1 MTMFVIRSG
10 ISLSIATAAAALLA
24 SAPAAARHGDR
35 WVDAG
40 PIWNQFDADRKCP
53 NVARDVGGKW
63 TGEWKTTQP
72 GRASVCEIAGGRG
85 GSGGG
90 GGGVK
95 DRWAEAGP
103 IWNDFDANRKCP
115 DVARKAGGKWTGQWK
130 TTQPGRMSVCEV
142 KR

>member
-1 MTMFVIRSG
+1 MFVIRSG
-10 ISLSIATAAAALLA
+10 ISLSIAGAAAALLA
-24 SAPAAARHGDR
+24 SAPAAAKHGDR

-63 TGEWKTTQP
+63 TGEWKTTHP
-72 GRASVCEIAGGRG
+72 GRSSVCEIAGGRG
-85 GSGGG
+85 GGG

>member
-1 MTMFVIRSG
+1 MFVIRSG
-10 ISLSIATAAAALLA
+10 ISLSIAGAAAALLA
-24 SAPAAARHGDR
+24 SAPAAAKHGDR

-85 GSGGG
+85 SGGG
-90 GGGVK
+90 GGGVSSK

>member
-1 MTMFVIRSG
+1 MTMFVIRTG
-10 ISLSIATAAAALLA
+10 ISFSIAGAAAVFLA
-24 SAPAAARHGDR
+24 SAPAAAKHGDR

-72 GRASVCEIAGGRG
+72 GRMSVCEIAGGRG
-85 GSGGG
+85 GDGGG
-90 GGGVK
+90 SSSK

-103 IWNDFDANRKCP
+103 IWNNFDADRKCP